1 MKEQSRKQI
10 VWIFFVL
17 SLGWMGLIFFFS
29 AQPAIKSAELST
41 KTVDWLLSPSPK
53 GSILQHLIQK
63 LQALDGKGILEF
75 LVRKLAHAVEYGV
88 LAVLLGITIRF
99 SRRWNQKW
107 QIKTIILCWLYAC
120 TDEFHQLFVPGRA
133 GQVRDVII
141 DTVGAIFAVLVIW
154 LFFIFLERKRQYF

>member
-1 MKEQSRKQI
+1 M
-10 VWIFFVL
+10 
-17 SLGWMGLIFFFS
+17 
-29 AQPAIKSAELST
+29 
-41 KTVDWLLSPSPK
+41 
-53 GSILQHLIQK
+53 
-63 LQALDGKGILEF
+63 QALDGKGILEF